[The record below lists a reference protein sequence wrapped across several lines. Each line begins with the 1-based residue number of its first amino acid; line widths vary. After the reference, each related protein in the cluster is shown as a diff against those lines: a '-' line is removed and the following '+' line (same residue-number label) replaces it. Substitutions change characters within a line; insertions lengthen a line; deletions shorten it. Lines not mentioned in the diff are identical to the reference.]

1 MVSLGHS
8 IGATLEVSPISKQPR
23 GVQSAPPTNEV
34 QREELKMY
42 NHPNSPDYI
51 EQDDD
56 RMAVIME
63 NEIQDVHPEWSEE
76 EVKAEVDRIWEDDD
90 YYYTTDVV
98 GQYGEEVEYEIG
110 NYNKELYEKAG
121 FKGRVDWYDFLIA
134 KQQKLY
140 PNRVNGDNS

>member
-1 MVSLGHS
+1 
-8 IGATLEVSPISKQPR
+8 
-23 GVQSAPPTNEV
+23 
-34 QREELKMY
+34 MY